1 MLRPR
6 PRCSG
11 AMRVRVR
18 VEGKGEGE
26 GEGEGEGA
34 GRLLR
39 RDEEAVE
46 RAGGR
51 VAVDEARLLAVLHR
65 GEPRGRAALSVA
77 RRALVEVEEDVPLL
91 LELRELH
98 EDLQQGALAL
108 LQVAASR
115 RCELEHTEQV
125 LDPLKRLLLR
135 AAMGIAS
142 LRLRDPLAD
151 EAVHR
156 GGAGCRDERR
166 CLEQGR
172 QRRNLGRRS

>member
-1 MLRPR
+1 M
-6 PRCSG
+6 
-11 AMRVRVR
+11 
-18 VEGKGEGE
+18 
-26 GEGEGEGA
+26 
-34 GRLLR
+34 
-39 RDEEAVE
+39 
-46 RAGGR
+46 
-51 VAVDEARLLAVLHR
+51 
-65 GEPRGRAALSVA
+65 
-77 RRALVEVEEDVPLL
+77 PLL
-91 LELRELH
+91 LELRELD
-98 EDLQQGALAL
+98 EDLQQGALAHAA
-108 LQVAASR
+108 AASR
-115 RCELEHTEQV
+115 RCELEDTEQV